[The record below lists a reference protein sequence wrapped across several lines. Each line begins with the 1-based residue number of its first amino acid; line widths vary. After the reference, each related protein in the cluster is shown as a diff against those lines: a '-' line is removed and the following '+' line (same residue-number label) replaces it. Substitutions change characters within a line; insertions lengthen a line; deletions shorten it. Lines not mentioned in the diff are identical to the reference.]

1 MSKYDETMELIRQ
14 KTASK
19 LCEIPFTEDEVG
31 ALSIYM
37 EAYLPENLRNDDEWD
52 NLEWL
57 HNIMSAWKKIDDAD
71 KGIAE
76 RNKANKPVNSVG
88 EEPVSF
94 F

>member
-14 KTASK
+14 KTASR

-37 EAYLPENLRNDDEWD
+37 EAYLPEKWLR
-52 NLEWL
+52 
-57 HNIMSAWKKIDDAD
+57 NIMSAWKKIDDAD

-76 RNKANKPVNSVG
+76 QNKANKPVNSVG